1 MYIGNAIMGMN
12 CLIQLQL
19 LCMYAQSCPTFCNP
33 MDCSMPG
40 SSVRGIVQA
49 RILEWV
55 TISISRDL
63 PDPGIEPVSPAS
75 PALQENSLHW
85 ATKEAQYGYKHQF
98 LSCSWWNR
106 HPSPTISFPRALIY
120 AYFSLLNSNC
130 LEQYLAQ
137 SKSVNVFQESES
149 LSSVLDRQ
157 LERIANFPG

>member
-85 ATKEAQYGYKHQF
+85 ATKEAQYGYKYQF